1 MANPNTG
8 REGESG
14 VGNDNPV
21 TTCRWPHPRGTE
33 AGWCSLYRAF
43 LGHRAGQKRVE
54 MSREANKDICVGLH
68 ELIFLMSLG

>member
-21 TTCRWPHPRGTE
+21 TTPHWPYPRGTE
-33 AGWCSLYRAF
+33 AG
-43 LGHRAGQKRVE
+43 
-54 MSREANKDICVGLH
+54 
-68 ELIFLMSLG
+68 